1 VRCILPQQS
10 ALVSACRRLDPKA
23 LRVVP
28 KSAYPRLNTEARLVH
43 AVAKNLVTER
53 GACMHTPLNLNPNLD
68 NYDDFYDMVTDSH
81 QDLDEHQ
88 SKMLNDQLILLLS
101 NHIGDLAVLRQ
112 AFALAR
118 VKVEPLP

>member
-1 VRCILPQQS
+1 M
-10 ALVSACRRLDPKA
+10 
-23 LRVVP
+23 
-28 KSAYPRLNTEARLVH
+28 N
-43 AVAKNLVTER
+43 
-53 GACMHTPLNLNPNLD
+53 TPLNLNPNLD

-81 QDLDEHQ
+81 QDLDAHQ